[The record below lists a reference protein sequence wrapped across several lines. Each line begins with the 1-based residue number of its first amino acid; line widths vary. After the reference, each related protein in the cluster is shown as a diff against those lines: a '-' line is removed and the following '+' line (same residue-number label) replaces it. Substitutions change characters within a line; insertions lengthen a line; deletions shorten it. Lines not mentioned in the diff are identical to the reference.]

1 MCARW
6 RPWARWGLAAA
17 DGLTATVVG
26 AGIAGLA
33 SAVSLAQA
41 GWQVKVLE
49 RATAFGEVGAGLAIT
64 GNGMTALT
72 ALGMDGAA
80 RIAGYQTVTA
90 GVQDPSGRWLMRIPD
105 RSDLRGVT
113 RIWALHRQ
121 RLHAVLR
128 QAAEAADGVEL
139 VTGAEVVAVR
149 GSPFTCGT

>member
-1 MCARW
+1 M
-6 RPWARWGLAAA
+6 AA

-49 RATAFGEVGAGLAIT
+49 RASAFGEVGAGLAIT

-80 RIAGYQTVTA
+80 RAAGYQTVTA
-90 GVQDPSGRWLMRIPD
+90 GFQDPSGPL
-105 RSDLRGVT
+105 
-113 RIWALHRQ
+113 
-121 RLHAVLR
+121 
-128 QAAEAADGVEL
+128 AD
-139 VTGAEVVAVR
+139 AHPR
-149 GSPFTCGT
+149 